1 MEIIHILRNFLH
13 KLLTS
18 GVIEFHHY
26 YVIII
31 LSSMSADIAVNISRN
46 NYVLTFWKL
55 IYIVFSAI
63 HLSCSPKMEEVFA
76 VRTLSLQ

>member
-1 MEIIHILRNFLH
+1 
-13 KLLTS
+13 
-18 GVIEFHHY
+18 
-26 YVIII
+26 
-31 LSSMSADIAVNISRN
+31 MSADITVNISRN